1 MRGRSRRKKRTG
13 KMVSLQKR
21 FLAFMLAFAMIFTN
35 VGTDLHVSFAA
46 SGNRVDFTIGGA
58 DLVDAIR
65 QAIEDENVVS
75 QDSLDFTDGATEKFE
90 ALFFG
95 DGKVYEV
102 YPDIQGDSMEAE
114 LRVFVK
120 LPADADDTYMVT
132 GEEEVYFLYVNN
144 GEDTISCSTTVT
156 RTENGKEKEKT
167 TKRITI
173 KSYEDKFGDE
183 ERNIISKPVETAP
196 AETVPEEKPTEAVTG
211 ETTEN
216 VVNPTDEEK
225 ETTVPEET
233 AEVPETKNDV
243 EESKE
248 QVEESKAEETKA
260 ATEAAEETDAAEPET
275 DAETEA
281 EPETEASEAEVSE
294 PAKGEAETENIA
306 SISRHAAPLVAMKEE
321 VAAADAVVE
330 IAEPQ
335 KPEAEAPKAEETE
348 KASEVEQIPETAA
361 AETVEETTA
370 VETLPAKET
379 VPEEGSTEETT
390 AADQKEE
397 PATEETKASE
407 EVTEETT
414 AAETTAEE
422 PDQPETLPAQTDT
435 AKPVQPAETTAPTE
449 PTPAPQPEE
458 PVKKAETADDGD
470 LVGIGYCSTAKV
482 YKSTLNDLRVFG
494 SETVFTAE
502 VMGADG
508 VTVKLSASDGVLP
521 ENGYVEAVAVDD
533 ADQLELMKEAA
544 DETLKEENRR
554 VTDIFAADIILY
566 NEDGEAVQPDG
577 SVKVTFDGTGIGN
590 SGTRVL
596 YMGESDSDTESF
608 DAQMIKAVTTG
619 DDATAFMTDHFS
631 LYAAVDTEEITCYE
645 VNFYYKDAAGNVVL
659 ISGPQYVEEGKAA
672 QAPAAPDR
680 EGYEFTG
687 WNPATFSEVTDNL
700 DVYAQYVAIAG
711 QVRLTVNYVYS
722 DGTMAAQPW
731 VSHVKSGVACDLTA
745 VSPEIAGFEPDQEKV
760 SFDQAYTEDQ
770 TVTVTY
776 TGAEVSYTVKHYLLN
791 VDDTKPADPAWT
803 ETLPG
808 ETGLTTQAVAR
819 EYEGFTP
826 LTFSQAKINAD
837 GNTVVEILY
846 ERNYYTLTW
855 DTGDN
860 ASYIASE
867 QLRYGAAITAPAN
880 DPTRVGYDFK
890 GWEGLQ
896 DQTTMP
902 AKNLV
907 VTAKWEAA
915 KRAAYKIVYWTETVT
930 EGFYTVNKVVNGNDT
945 VGKSIPDGKY
955 TVPEGYETT
964 PVADKTD
971 KDVKITADGM
981 AVKNVYYKRATYT
994 IKFWR
999 WEVVESGWFWE
1010 KKDWVEDTKL
1020 RITARYG
1027 VDVSAQWE
1035 KACKNQTGWGPY
1047 EDDSIQYTLLANMP
1061 AKNLDMYQRQSGK
1074 GKYIIYYVEG
1084 LDGER
1089 KEYRRFEADSGV
1101 WLTDEDK
1108 MPINGFEFKNWYQG
1122 SKRNPWN
1129 SGNLWL
1135 YYTRKS
1141 YPLFFENCQ
1150 PIDPVYIKFEAKL
1163 STGRPS
1169 GEPGRPANVEDDY
1182 TFEGWYLDPG
1192 FKEPVVWD
1200 QTMTDAGLTVYAK
1213 WAKPEYTVTFET
1225 NGAAEKESITRE
1237 KGFILSETDLA
1248 APEKEND
1255 EFLGWYTDEA
1265 LTKKFVP
1272 ESKIV
1277 KDTTLYARWKNSDTV
1292 TYTVRY
1298 MYGETEIAKPKQ
1310 VTVPRDSQISEDAL
1324 TIDGYYPET
1333 LSLGAKITQNG
1344 QEIIF
1349 RYKAVQ
1355 SWEYTVK
1362 YRIKDTNTQVPGSTD
1377 ETGSTSDQNIMITF
1391 KSFEGYTLTSDP
1403 VQKAT
1408 QDEPEVIF
1416 YYVPKTAIYH
1426 VQHWYER
1433 LNGEFG
1439 LRCIDTFNTASGQL
1453 VTTEGKERLV
1463 DGFTLD
1469 TSIPETVAGGTTNIQ
1484 NVLSLKLYYTRNV
1497 HNVSYVYEGTV
1508 PAGAQAAPAGS
1519 DHKYQENVTVEP
1531 QPSPVPGYVFSGWKI
1546 KEPGNGKLTIK
1557 NGKFVMPD
1565 EDVVLTGS
1573 FEAAEQTYQVRYVD
1587 EDTKTDI
1594 LPMSAPK
1601 AAHFNDVIYGYKE
1614 KVDINGYTFVR
1625 ATDITVGIVNDNNIV
1640 IVYYSKDANKD
1651 NIPDK
1656 YQITFTYKSA
1666 DPNKGTVTGTT
1677 SEIVTV
1683 QTIQRDEV
1691 TGVITAVSEKTPQ
1704 HPTQPSTVKAEAG
1717 YKFDKWTDNA
1727 GKSFNDDTALEAESY
1742 LEDQTFTA
1750 HFTATEQTY
1759 KVKYL
1764 DEDKNV
1770 EIHDMSDPKNAHFGD
1785 EIKGYTEKIDISGYT
1800 FVKAE
1805 DLKVGTDNEK
1815 NIVKVYYSK
1824 DDNKDNIPDKYQ
1836 ITFTY
1841 ESADD
1846 NKGTVTGITKEVVT
1860 TYEITRDS
1868 VTDEIIVGKGPTA
1881 QHPTQ
1886 PSTVTPKD
1894 GYRFEKWQQD
1904 DLTFFN
1910 SDDELRNSE
1919 YLEDQTFIAHF
1930 TVRRDLH
1937 YEIHYFYED
1946 ANGVVTEDT
1955 AAAIVSESGVFGE
1968 KILTTTVPKE
1978 SGFNGK
1984 NYVLE
1989 RIEGADKQIG
1999 LDPKENMV
2007 NVYYSMDEIGEI
2019 DPDEPDNIPDKYQVT
2034 FQYISENPSYGTV
2047 SGKVKEVVTRP
2058 KNADG
2063 TYNMTAPVHPKAE
2076 VTVAGIGNYKF
2087 NRWSDGNTN
2096 YSAASE
2102 IAKAGFIADTTFT
2115 AYFSYSGGNSGGGS
2129 SGGGGGGSHRSTI
2142 SNTSGG
2148 PGVTTTI
2155 TPGDVPMAELPESP
2169 APIVID
2175 DGEIP
2180 MAALPKTGQTTV
2192 KAALTMMFS
2201 GIFLA
2206 LTAIGRKKKEQDVQK
2221 EYLK

>member
-1573 FEAAEQTYQVRYVD
+1573 FEVAEQTYQVRYVD

-1704 HPTQPSTVKAEAG
+1704 HPTQPSTVKAETG

-2206 LTAIGRKKKEQDVQK
+2206 LTAIGRKKKEQDV
-2221 EYLK
+2221 